1 MKSAFCIVFSALV
14 ALAAHSSPELE
25 AGPLGAVEVGEGKAV
40 HIRSLLSLTGAP
52 SLGLA
57 LHYGIELA
65 VRDFDDVH
73 GHPIELGDPL
83 DGRCSPEGGREGAKR
98 IAADPRVIGVIGTSC
113 SAAAVAASPVIGA
126 AGLVMVS
133 PSNTSP
139 VLTSDLIGNP
149 GTDYHTGYF
158 RVSNNDLHGAVAV
171 ADFAYGEI
179 GLRRMASVHDGDPYT
194 TALVG
199 AFANAFR
206 ARGGEVVAE
215 AGIEKGDTDMTA
227 VLAEFA
233 AAGPDGVFFPLF
245 LGEGSA
251 FALQAREFDGLHGA
265 TLITGAAMLV
275 SEFLGS
281 PQSEGIYLVGPET
294 PHGSSVNAA
303 TGKDADTVLAAF
315 EATYGESPTSP
326 YWAYAYDAAT
336 LLLTAIESVAVAKGG
351 TLHLDRTALRE
362 AMGTMTGFQGITGV
376 LSCDAF
382 GDCGTGRINIY
393 DHTDLSVTD
402 AGQLAV
408 VYRFAP

>member
-1 MKSAFCIVFSALV
+1 MKSAFCIIFSALL
-14 ALAAHSSPELE
+14 ATAAHSSPQLE
-25 AGPLGAVEVGEGKAV
+25 AGPFGAVEVGEGEAI

-52 SLGLA
+52 SLGDA
-57 LHYGIELA
+57 LRYGIELA
-65 VRDFDDVH
+65 VRDVGAVH
-73 GHPIELGDPL
+73 GHPIELGDPV
-83 DGRCSPEGGREGAKR
+83 DSRCSPGGGREGAER
-98 IAADPRVIGVIGTSC
+98 ITADPRVIGIVGTSC
-113 SAAAVAASPVIGA
+113 SAAAVWASPVIGR

-139 VLTSDLIGNP
+139 VLTSDLRGNP
-149 GTDYHTGYF
+149 GSDHYAGYF

-171 ADFAYGEI
+171 ADFAYGEL

-199 AFANAFR
+199 AFADAFR

-227 VLAEFA
+227 ELAEFA

-251 FALQAREFDGLHGA
+251 FALQARGFDGLQDA

-275 SEFLGS
+275 SDFLGS
-281 PQSEGIYLVGPET
+281 PHSERIYFVGPET
-294 PHGSSVNAA
+294 SHGSSVNEA
-303 TGKDADTVLAAF
+303 TGKDAAKVLAAF

-336 LLLTAIESVAVAKGG
+336 LLLTAIESAALAMGG
-351 TLHLDRTALRE
+351 RLHVDRAALRE
-362 AMGTMTGFQGITGV
+362 AMGAMTGFQGITGV
-376 LSCDAF
+376 LSCDSF

-393 DHTDLSVTD
+393 HQTDSSIID
-402 AGQLAV
+402 ASQLAV
-408 VYRFAP
+408 AYRFAP